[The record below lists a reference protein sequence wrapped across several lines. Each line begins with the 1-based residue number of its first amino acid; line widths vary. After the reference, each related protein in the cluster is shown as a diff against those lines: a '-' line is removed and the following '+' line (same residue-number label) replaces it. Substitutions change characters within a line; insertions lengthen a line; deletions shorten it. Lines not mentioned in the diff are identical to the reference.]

1 MNRPRAG
8 YLSTLDGWR
17 AIAILGVLLYHD
29 RVRSLGLFTTAL
41 PHRFG
46 GLGVD
51 LFFGIS
57 GLLITTRL
65 LEEEKL
71 FGAFSIKGF
80 YIRRVFRIQPAALFF
95 LGMIVLMHLLF
106 HLPLVYK
113 GVAEALCV
121 VRNLAEW
128 NYTDPGMRVTEHF
141 WSLSVE
147 EQFYLVLPALLLLLH
162 SRRRR
167 LIVLTGAALA
177 FFLLAARAPKLHYYI
192 DTRGHHTELN
202 LHGLLFGSALAV
214 LVSLPKTREKVRTVL
229 RPWWILGA
237 CVVVAALRAHWHHYD
252 MVWLSAAFPF
262 IVLSTVLHPEEV
274 AGRIL
279 EWAPLR
285 FVGRISYSIYLWQQV
300 FFVVGRLTVGT
311 RWAWFE
317 SAAVLY
323 PLIFGCALFSFYVIE
338 KPMIRFG
345 HRVAPPPT
353 PGRADLHETPE
364 VRTGP
369 ALA

>member
-1 MNRPRAG
+1 M
-8 YLSTLDGWR
+8 
-17 AIAILGVLLYHD
+17 GVLLFHD
-29 RVRSLGLFTTAL
+29 HVRSLGLFTTAF

-65 LEEEKL
+65 LEEEKM

-80 YIRRVFRIQPAALFF
+80 YIRRVFRIQPAALFY
-95 LGMIVLMHLLF
+95 LGVIVLAHLLF
-106 HLPLVYK
+106 RLPLVYK
-113 GVAEALCV
+113 GVAEAICV

-128 NYTDPGMRVTEHF
+128 NYADPGMRVTEHF

-147 EQFYLVLPALLLLLH
+147 EQFYLVLPALLLLLR

-177 FFLLAARAPKLHYYI
+177 FFLWAGKAPKLHYYI
-192 DTRGHHTELN
+192 VIRGHHTELN

-214 LVSLPKTREKVRTVL
+214 LVSLPKTREQVRGVL
-229 RPWWILGA
+229 RPWLILGA
-237 CVVVAALRAHWHHYD
+237 CVLVGLLRARLHHYD
-252 MVWLSAAFPF
+252 IVWVSAAFPF
-262 IVLSTVLHPEEV
+262 IVLSTVLHPEGV

-285 FVGRISYSIYLWQQV
+285 FVGRISYSVYLWQQV
-300 FFVVGRLTVGT
+300 FFVVGRLSVGT
-311 RWAWFE
+311 RWAWIDG
-317 SAAVLY
+317 APVIY
-323 PLIFGCALFSFYVIE
+323 PLIFGCALFSFYLIE